1 MKSFKFKSVVVNR
14 CLFQYVWSF
23 FSVWCF
29 SVNVCNCH
37 VCFYQYKLIIII
49 IIIWHDAVNAAV
61 VVLQTY
67 SKKAVELVQEALTQ
81 AQKTHVLSQNIF
93 EVVCAL
99 MSSCS
104 RTYWVNYEYIP
115 SVFTPTNYLQLNVN
129 LIEVTK
135 CLAVSLQYFVW
146 TS

>member
-1 MKSFKFKSVVVNR
+1 
-14 CLFQYVWSF
+14 
-23 FSVWCF
+23 
-29 SVNVCNCH
+29 VNVCNCH

-49 IIIWHDAVNAAV
+49 IIIIIWRDAVNAAV

-104 RTYWVNYEYIP
+104 QTYCMSELCIY
-115 SVFTPTNYLQLNVN
+115 T
-129 LIEVTK
+129 
-135 CLAVSLQYFVW
+135 VSFH
-146 TS
+146 SN